1 MSLLQRK
8 SVQGNGAG
16 GPEAQRVLDERST
29 GGTAPQAAVGVPD
42 PELIERAHRRRFTS
56 EYKLAILREADGL
69 THPGE
74 TAFVS
79 YAIAAFLD
87 RPNWAQVLHQ
97 TFIPHL
103 QFTSLY
109 WFGAV
114 GLLGTTITPFLF
126 FWQTSGEIEE
136 RQGVQALTRS
146 QFGNA
151 IGLITSN
158 VAAFFI
164 IVATGSVLF
173 PHGVRIATAADAAK
187 ALEPFAGPAAK
198 YLFAIGIIGSGFIAV
213 PVLAASTAYSVAGL
227 FGWRRGL
234 ARQTRNAPHFYL
246 VLGVGFLLGT
256 ELAVAGV
263 DPIKM
268 LFYSQVL
275 DGLIAPGLIVILL
288 LLTSSRKVMG
298 DFVNGALTK
307 FWGWAAVVVMA
318 SANVALIYQLA
329 TSGLPH

>member
-1 MSLLQRK
+1 MMASRATLALNAGEWLRLGLLGIF
-8 SVQGNGAG
+8 V
-16 GPEAQRVLDERST
+16 
-29 GGTAPQAAVGVPD
+29 
-42 PELIERAHRRRFTS
+42 
-56 EYKLAILREADGL
+56 
-69 THPGE
+69 GE
-74 TAFVS
+74 TTFVS

-198 YLFAIGIIGSGFIAV
+198 YLFAIGIIGSGFIAL

-246 VLGVGFLLGT
+246 VLGIGFLLGT

-318 SANVALIYQLA
+318 GANVALIYQLA